1 MSFSFPVF
9 QIMQDQRRPDCQN
22 MAWDCSAKAVQYLI
36 SSQAPILVL
45 EPILLVSGDQAKYT
59 VESEMLVRCL
69 GFMSIWYPICLFFN
83 LFNVLFGKHC
93 RTIEMSKN
101 SSSCQ
106 NFCFSRPEAWTP
118 LLPLLLQTRGD
129 ETWPKGLPEILT
141 SCLKCLELISQH
153 LIFCQ
158 ITQNLFPRKRIKKK
172 ITMPSI
178 SCCLLVLLCTYL
190 WMSSYS
196 VERLNLKCS
205 TLKDKTIEIKAQ
217 MKFSYVAYRMNP
229 YWSYEVDLAWF
240 SHRSWQN
247 STLLKNRLHIL
258 KNLSLD
264 YCFWTFGWDFHSSCG
279 KLQIHSVLWWILA
292 CGNQSHREWQLFT
305 RQQ

>member
-1 MSFSFPVF
+1 
-9 QIMQDQRRPDCQN
+9 MQEQRRPDCQN

-83 LFNVLFGKHC
+83 SFNVLFGKHC

-101 SSSCQ
+101 YSSCQ

-158 ITQNLFPRKRIKKK
+158 ITQNLFLRKRIIKKS
-172 ITMPSI
+172 P
-178 SCCLLVLLCTYL
+178 CLLFLAVF
-190 WMSSYS
+190 WSFSS
-196 VERLNLKCS
+196 VPTCECPL
-205 TLKDKTIEIKAQ
+205 I
-217 MKFSYVAYRMNP
+217 
-229 YWSYEVDLAWF
+229 
-240 SHRSWQN
+240 
-247 STLLKNRLHIL
+247 LLKGWIWSVQLWRTKLL
-258 KNLSLD
+258 KSKHR
-264 YCFWTFGWDFHSSCG
+264 WSFHTW
-279 KLQIHSVLWWILA
+279 LTEWIPIEA
-292 CGNQSHREWQLFT
+292 MK
-305 RQQ
+305 